1 MSGSGVTGV
10 AAMPAPGEHGL
21 PRAFRPWC
29 SPVWIAFVG
38 YQWWVEIGQQLVGS
52 LPADAPE
59 VHAQVAAVLGAAG
72 HLTGNAVEALFYLG
86 WWRARG
92 IRLKF
97 TRLFEWLVSISVLDL
112 LASGLTRVAESHP
125 GWVAHALEVFVGLGA
140 IRGEDSGL
148 GSGFRAA
155 FGPVGLLCIARL
167 VATAAIQRRGT
178 ERGLAA
184 PLRLTLA
191 VWLLGR
197 LANWWLVDLARGMSP
212 LP

>member
-1 MSGSGVTGV
+1 M
-10 AAMPAPGEHGL
+10 
-21 PRAFRPWC
+21 PRAFHPLW

-38 YQWWVEIGQQLVGS
+38 YQWWVELGQQLAGS
-52 LPADAPE
+52 LPADSPAF
-59 VHAQVAAVLGAAG
+59 HAQVAAVLGAAG
-72 HLTGNAVEALFYLG
+72 HLTGNGVEALFYAG

-92 IRLKF
+92 IRLSF
-97 TRLFEWLVSISVLDL
+97 ARLFEWLVSISVLDL

-140 IRGEDSGL
+140 LRGEESGP

-155 FGPVGLLCIARL
+155 FGAVGLLCIGRL
-167 VATAAIQRRGT
+167 VATAAIQRRVT